1 MTQLMPRY
9 LVNNRIH
16 IISNDSGFVTEYKP
30 VYQRQ
35 LKVYKNID
43 NTLQFRVLNS
53 DQKPL
58 SVSSYTPKFVAFDE
72 NKKLIIELHITYCY

>member
-43 NTLQFRVLNS
+43 NTLQFKVLNS

-58 SVSSYTPKFVAFDE
+58 ASFKD
-72 NKKLIIELHITYCY
+72 LW